1 VTALVDTPV
10 ESPAETAAPT
20 AGSTPRRRSDRS
32 AGVLQRGWTRG
43 GGLAIAVVVLAVLVF
58 LSLAY
63 GARSISLSHVIDALL
78 HYDRANDDHIVVHD
92 LRIPRT
98 LVGLEVGVAL
108 GLAGAVMQGVTR
120 NPLADP
126 SLLGIESGAS
136 LAVVMAIYWLD
147 FGSLGHFVWFAFLGA
162 AVAGAVVYALGS
174 MGRGG
179 ATPVKL
185 AVAGAA
191 LASMLTSITSGIL
204 LLDIET
210 LEQFRFW
217 MVGSL
222 AGAQAGVAGEMLPF
236 LVVGGLLALGSAR
249 SLNALALG
257 DDMARTLGQRVHLA
271 RGMGWL
277 ALVILVGASVSVAG
291 PIAFVGLTVPHAA
304 RALCGPDYRWIL
316 PWSAVLAPALLLG
329 ADVIGRLVARPGE
342 VQVGIVTALVG
353 APLFIALVR
362 RRRLAEL

>member
-1 VTALVDTPV
+1 MTAVVEAPVDTRA
-10 ESPAETAAPT
+10 EPAARAPAT
-20 AGSTPRRRSDRS
+20 DRPERT
-32 AGVLQRGWTRG
+32 GGLLQRGWTRST
-43 GGLAIAVVVLAVLVF
+43 GLFVALGVLVLLAF

-63 GARSISLSHVIDALL
+63 GARSVPLGDVIDALL
-78 HYDRANDDHIVVHD
+78 HYDSANDNHIVIHD

-98 LVGLEVGVAL
+98 LVGLEVGAAL
-108 GLAGAVMQGVTR
+108 GLSGAVMQGVTR

-126 SLLGIESGAS
+126 SLLGVEAGAS
-136 LAVVMAIYWLD
+136 LAVVAAIYWLD
-147 FGSLGHFVWFAFLGA
+147 FAALGSFVWFAFVGA
-162 AVAGAVVYALGS
+162 AAAGAVVYSLGS

-191 LASMLTSITSGIL
+191 LASMLTSLTSAIL

-210 LEQFRFW
+210 LESYRFW

-222 AGAQAGVAGEMLPF
+222 AGVDAGAAGQMLPF
-236 LVVGGLLALGSAR
+236 LVAGCLLAFASTR

-271 RGMGWL
+271 RAVGWL
-277 ALVILVGASVSVAG
+277 ALVILVGAAVSAAG
-291 PIAFVGLTVPHAA
+291 PIAFVALTVPHAA
-304 RALCGPDYRWIL
+304 RAVCGPDYRWIV
-316 PWSAVLAPALLLG
+316 PWSMVLAPALLLG
-329 ADVIGRLVARPGE
+329 ADIVGRLVVRPGE
-342 VQVGIVTALVG
+342 LQVGIVTALLG
-353 APLFIALVR
+353 APVFITLVR